1 MKNKAWAKTVLEIYR
16 HLETI
21 CGAIDDAVK
30 KTSMS
35 GFGVSGDT
43 RYSADKMIELIT
55 KKKKLINLKVLVE
68 KVLVS
73 LNIVDTKILTLFYLD
88 NVKAKDIASMLNMN
102 IRTFFRKKD
111 AGLTR
116 FANSMKLLGYDSE
129 YLYDAYSSEHWI
141 INAYEN
147 NEKQMVSNDADDLQ
161 YTMILRHAMRE
172 LKEFNK
178 QKYSSSY

>member
-1 MKNKAWAKTVLEIYR
+1 MKNKAWVKTILEIYR
-16 HLETI
+16 HLETL
-21 CGAIDDAVK
+21 CGAIDEAVK

-73 LNIVDTKILTLFYLD
+73 LNVVDTKILTLFYLD
-88 NVKAKDIASMLNMN
+88 SVKSKDIASMLGMN

-111 AGLTR
+111 SALSR
-116 FANSMKLLGYDSE
+116 FATQMKALGYDAD
-129 YLYDAYSSEHWI
+129 YLYDTYYSEHWI
-141 INAYEN
+141 INAYDTN
-147 NEKQMVSNDADDLQ
+147 LSQMEKDTVEDIP
-161 YTMILRHAMRE
+161 YTLILRSAMRE
-172 LKEFNK
+172 LKELGK
-178 QKYSSSY
+178 RKYLSNY

>member
-21 CGAIDDAVK
+21 CGAIDDAVR

-35 GFGVSGDT
+35 GFGVSGDA
-43 RYSADKMIELIT
+43 RYSADKMIELIQ

-116 FANSMKLLGYDSE
+116 FANAMKIEGYDSN
-129 YLYDAYSSEHWI
+129 YLYDTYSSEHWI

-147 NEKQMVSNDADDLQ
+147 NEKQMVSSDIEDIP

-172 LKEFNK
+172 LKDFNK
-178 QKYSSSY
+178 RKYLSNY